1 MSNVA
6 TIHPE
11 TVKPHKHPN
20 YLGVFL
26 ALAAIT
32 TIITVTELNIG
43 YFPESAK
50 ELIRASFVVMS
61 LIKATLVGMY
71 YMHLKYD
78 SLIYTVLFLMP
89 VLFAIFL
96 VTILAV
102 GYIFI

>member
-11 TVKPHKHPN
+11 KVKPHKHPN

-32 TIITVTELNIG
+32 AIITVTELYID
-43 YFPESAK
+43 YFPVPK
-50 ELIRASFVVMS
+50 EFIRASFVVMS
-61 LIKATLVGMY
+61 LIKATLVAMY

-78 SLIYTVLFLMP
+78 SLIYTALFLMP